1 MPTND
6 LAEGRETL
14 LTEDTYYIYTT
25 SIHLFHGDPAL
36 PPSSLMFLVFYSYLI
51 GQIHGDGIVYCL
63 GGGGGGGR
71 NDVTVNTKI
80 GHFQVPKTLS

>member
-36 PPSSLMFLVFYSYLI
+36 PPSSLMFLLFYSYLI

-63 GGGGGGGR
+63 GVGR
-71 NDVTVNTKI
+71 DDVTVNTKI

>member
-51 GQIHGDGIVYCL
+51 GQIHGDGIVYCW
-63 GGGGGGGR
+63 GEGGR
-71 NDVTVNTKI
+71 DDVTVNTKI

>member
-1 MPTND
+1 MLTHD

-63 GGGGGGGR
+63 GGGGGR
-71 NDVTVNTKI
+71 DDVTVNTKI

>member
-1 MPTND
+1 MND

-25 SIHLFHGDPAL
+25 YVHLFHGDPAL
-36 PPSSLMFLVFYSYLI
+36 PPSSLIFRVFYSYLI

-63 GGGGGGGR
+63 VGGGGGVGM
-71 NDVTVNTKI
+71 
-80 GHFQVPKTLS
+80 TLR